1 MTAATP
7 AVTFGHFGGDAIGFR
22 IMKALVLAG
31 GSGTRLRPITH
42 TSAKQLVPVANK
54 PVLFYGLEAIRDA
67 GIVDVGIIVGET
79 AAEIEAAVGD
89 GAAFG
94 IRVTYIHQDAPLG
107 LAHAVL
113 IARDFLADEPFVM
126 YLGDNLIIGGIASL
140 VSEFRRNTPDA
151 LILLTKVDNP
161 SAFGVAEL
169 GAEGRIVRLVEKPLV
184 PPSDL
189 ALVGVYMFGTAVHEA
204 VRAIKPS
211 ARGELEITEA
221 IQWLVDG
228 GYEVASHL
236 VEGYW
241 KDTGRLADMLE
252 TNRHLLE
259 SIEPAIHGTV
269 DADSSIVGRVVI
281 EDGASL
287 VRSTVRGPAIIGRG
301 TTLVDTYVG
310 PFTSIFHS
318 CTIERTEIEYSIV
331 LERATI
337 RGIGRIED
345 SLIGRDVEVVP
356 SAALPKAHR
365 LMLGD
370 HSRVSVATTGT

>member
-1 MTAATP
+1 
-7 AVTFGHFGGDAIGFR
+7 
-22 IMKALVLAG
+22 MKALVLAG

-54 PVLFYGLEAIRDA
+54 PVLFYGLEAIREA

-79 AAEIEAAVGD
+79 AAEIETAVGD
-89 GAAFG
+89 GSAFG
-94 IRVTYIHQDAPLG
+94 IRVTYIQQEAPLG

-113 IARDFLADEPFVM
+113 IARDFLGDDDFVM
-126 YLGDNLIIGGIASL
+126 YLGDNLIIGGISSL
-140 VSEFRRNTPDA
+140 VEEFRRNAPDA

-169 GAEGRIVRLVEKPLV
+169 GAEGRIVRLVEKPQV

-189 ALVGVYMFGTAVHEA
+189 ALVGVYMFGTAIHEA

-228 GYEVASHL
+228 DRDVSSHL

-241 KDTGRLADMLE
+241 KDTGRLTDMLE

-259 SIEPAIHGTV
+259 SVEPAIHGSV

-281 EDGASL
+281 EEGASL
-287 VRSTVRGPAIIGRG
+287 IRSTVRGPAIIGRN
-301 TTLVDTYVG
+301 TTLIDTYVG

-318 CTIERTEIEYSIV
+318 CAIERTEIEYSIV

-370 HSRVSVATTGT
+370 HSRVSVATVPGA

>member
-1 MTAATP
+1 
-7 AVTFGHFGGDAIGFR
+7 
-22 IMKALVLAG
+22 MKALVLAG

-67 GIVDVGIIVGET
+67 GITDVGIIVGDT
-79 AAEIEAAVGD
+79 AAEIQAAVGN
-89 GAAFG
+89 GSAFG
-94 IRVTYIHQDAPLG
+94 IQATYIHQEAPLG

-113 IARDFLADEPFVM
+113 IARDFLGDEPFVM
-126 YLGDNLIIGGIASL
+126 YLGDNLIIGGISGL
-140 VSEFRRNTPDA
+140 VEEFRRTTPDA

-169 GAEGRIVRLVEKPLV
+169 GPEGRVTRLVEKPAD

-189 ALVGVYMFGTAVHEA
+189 ALVGVYMFGTSVHDA
-204 VRAIKPS
+204 VRAIIPS

-228 GYEVASHL
+228 GFDVAPHL

-241 KDTGRLADMLE
+241 KDTGRLDDMLE

-259 SIEPAIHGTV
+259 SVEPVVRGTV
-269 DADSSIVGRVVI
+269 DKHSVIVGRVII
-281 EDGASL
+281 EEGASL
-287 VRSTVRGPAIIGRG
+287 IRSTVRGPAIIGRG

-318 CTIERTEIEYSIV
+318 CTIEATEIEYSIV

-356 SAALPKAHR
+356 SDALPKAHR

-370 HSRVSVATTGT
+370 HSRVSVATT